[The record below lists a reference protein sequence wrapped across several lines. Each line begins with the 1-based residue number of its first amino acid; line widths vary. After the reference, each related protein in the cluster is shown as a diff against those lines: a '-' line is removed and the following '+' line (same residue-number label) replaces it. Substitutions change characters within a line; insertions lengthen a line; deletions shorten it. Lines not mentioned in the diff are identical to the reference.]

1 MLLVSVE
8 TVKAPETNCTTKHKR
23 RLRNKREAGAN
34 TALLLPE
41 LVNIPEKA
49 TAWPCG
55 GQILP
60 LLSLT
65 MASSHGLY
73 LPVTHSQCWL
83 LETPSLR
90 KEKEK
95 HNG

>member
-8 TVKAPETNCTTKHKR
+8 TVKASETNCATKHKR

-55 GQILP
+55 VQILP
-60 LLSLT
+60 ESCILLV
-65 MASSHGLY
+65 H
-73 LPVTHSQCWL
+73 
-83 LETPSLR
+83 LR
-90 KEKEK
+90 NVELSTSPGTCF
-95 HNG
+95 H

>member
-8 TVKAPETNCTTKHKR
+8 TVKAPETNCAAKHKR

-34 TALLLPE
+34 TALRLPE

-55 GQILP
+55 VQILP
-60 LLSLT
+60 LLSLSCRRA
-65 MASSHGLY
+65 ASSLSTYGMWSCQLVLVRVFISY
-73 LPVTHSQCWL
+73 LTGC
-83 LETPSLR
+83 
-90 KEKEK
+90 
-95 HNG
+95 